1 MKTYFFETYGCEM
14 NIAESAAVEQL
25 LIARGWKQA
34 SSAQVADMAII
45 NTCSVRETAENRIM
59 GRLGWFNGLK
69 AVRAKK
75 LGAKTKMLDEAVEW
89 VKDGAKPLTLVV
101 MGCMAERLLK
111 TFQKDYPFIDY
122 VVGTYAKYQF
132 SEIISAVEEG
142 RKPFELDDSSSYK
155 FASLSA
161 EPGAFSTF
169 VPIMHGCNNF
179 CTYCIVPYVRG
190 REISRPVC
198 EILRELDILNGYG
211 VKEITLIGQNVNSYQ
226 GNYDG
231 GESLPQPIIENPL
244 KIELRQRV
252 DLGLSE
258 ERLATRLASGAAATP
273 SSGDTPQHPGTV
285 NFAGLLKLIADH
297 LRETK
302 SGIQWVRF
310 ISSHPKD
317 FTDDVIDVIA
327 KEDVI
332 CRHIHL
338 PVQHG
343 STAVLKAMN
352 RRYTREQYLDLVKRI
367 KERIPDVSLTTDI
380 MMGFPGETE
389 QDVEDTLDLMRQ
401 VKYESAMMYYYN
413 PREGTPA
420 AKMEQL
426 PEQVRKDRLQR
437 VIDLQ
442 LEHTHEQMSKRV
454 GSVMKVLVESVSRDD
469 KTELLGQTEQH
480 EKVAFKA
487 ERSLIGH
494 FVNVKI
500 TELSGNT
507 FRGKIESW

>member
-1 MKTYFFETYGCEM
+1 MTYFFETYGCEM
-14 NIAESAAVEQL
+14 NIAESASVEQL
-25 LIARGWKQA
+25 LISRGWTA
-34 SSAQVADMAII
+34 SPSAQTADLAII

-69 AVRAKK
+69 AVRECKT
-75 LGAKTKMLDEAVEW
+75 GAKTKMLEEAVEY
-89 VKDGAKPLTLVV
+89 VKDGPKPLTLVV

-111 TFQKDYPFIDY
+111 DFQKDFPFVDY
-122 VVGTYAKYQF
+122 VVGTYAKHYFGQIV
-132 SEIISAVEEG
+132 EAIEEG
-142 RKPFELDDSSSYK
+142 RKPFEVDDTEQYK
-155 FASLSA
+155 FATVSA

-190 REISRPVC
+190 REISRPIN
-198 EILRELDILNGYG
+198 EIINELDILAKMN
-211 VKEITLIGQNVNSYQ
+211 VREVCLIGQNVNSYS
-226 GNYDG
+226 Y
-231 GESLPQPIIENPL
+231 E
-244 KIELRQRV
+244 
-252 DLGLSE
+252 
-258 ERLATRLASGAAATP
+258 
-273 SSGDTPQHPGTV
+273 GT
-285 NFAGLLKLIADH
+285 NFATLLQTIADH
-297 LRETK
+297 LRETDSPIK
-302 SGIQWVRF
+302 WVRF
-310 ISSHPKD
+310 MSSHPKD
-317 FTDDVIDVIA
+317 LSDDVIDVIA
-327 KEDVI
+327 KEEVL

-343 STAVLKAMN
+343 SSAILEKMN
-352 RRYTREQYLDLVKRI
+352 RRYTREHYLALVERI
-367 KERIPDVSLTTDI
+367 KAKIPDVSLTTDI

-389 QDVEDTLDLMRQ
+389 EDVELTLDLMRQ

-426 PEQVRKDRLQR
+426 PVEVRKERLQR

-454 GSVMKVLVESVSRDD
+454 GKEVMVLVESVSRDD

-487 ERSLIGH
+487 DKSLIGK
-494 FVNVKI
+494 FVKVELE
-500 TELSGNT
+500 ELSGNT
-507 FRGKIESW
+507 FRGIVIG

>member
-25 LIARGWKQA
+25 FIARGWKK
-34 SSAQVADMAII
+34 SESAQTADLAVI
-45 NTCSVRETAENRIM
+45 NTCSIRETAENRIL
-59 GRLGWFNGLK
+59 GRLGWFSGLK
-69 AVRAKK
+69 AVRECRP
-75 LGAKTKMLDEAVEW
+75 GAKSKMLEEAAAYVQN
-89 VKDGAKPLTLVV
+89 GAKPLTLIV
-101 MGCMAERLLK
+101 MGCMAERLLQSFK
-111 TFQKDYPFIDY
+111 KEYPFIDY
-122 VVGTYAKYQF
+122 VVGTYAKHHF

-142 RKPFELDDSSSYK
+142 RKPFQIDDSEQYR

-161 EPGAFSTF
+161 EPDAFSTF

-190 REISRPVC
+190 RELSRPVD
-198 EILRELDILNGYG
+198 EILHEIDLLGKMNVR
-211 VKEITLIGQNVNSYQ
+211 EITLIGQNVNSYHAES
-226 GNYDG
+226 
-231 GESLPQPIIENPL
+231 GE
-244 KIELRQRV
+244 
-252 DLGLSE
+252 
-258 ERLATRLASGAAATP
+258 
-273 SSGDTPQHPGTV
+273 
-285 NFAGLLKLIADH
+285 NFARLLKLIADH
-297 LRETK
+297 LCETSSPIK
-302 SGIQWVRF
+302 WVRF
-310 ISSHPKD
+310 MSSHPKD
-317 FTDDVIDVIA
+317 FSDDVIEVIA
-327 KEDVI
+327 KENVI

-338 PVQHG
+338 PVQNG

-352 RRYTREQYLDLVKRI
+352 RRYTREQYLELVGRI
-367 KERIPDVSLTTDI
+367 KARIPDVSLTTDI

-389 QDVEDTLDLMRQ
+389 ADVEDTLDLMRQ

-420 AKMEQL
+420 AKMEQI
-426 PEQVRKDRLQR
+426 PVEIRKERLQR

-454 GSVMKVLVESVSRDD
+454 GSTVMVLVEGVSRDD

-480 EKVAFKA
+480 EKIAFKA
-487 ERSLIGH
+487 GPSKIGS

-507 FRGKIESW
+507 FRGEME

>member
-25 LIARGWKQA
+25 LIARGWTQA
-34 SSAQVADMAII
+34 KSAQVADMAII

-75 LGAKTKMLDEAVEW
+75 LGAKTKMLDEAVEY
-89 VKDGAKPLTLVV
+89 VKDGAKPLTIVV

-111 TFQKDYPFIDY
+111 SFQKDFPFIDY
-122 VVGTYAKYQF
+122 VVGTFAKHHF
-132 SEIISAVEEG
+132 SEIISAVENG
-142 RKPFELDDSSSYK
+142 GKPFEIDDSEAYK
-155 FASLSA
+155 FASVSA

-211 VKEITLIGQNVNSYQ
+211 VKEVTLIGQNVNSYN
-226 GNYDG
+226 GAYEG
-231 GESLPQPIIENPL
+231 GESLP
-244 KIELRQRV
+244 
-252 DLGLSE
+252 
-258 ERLATRLASGAAATP
+258 LAPAADASSATP
-273 SSGDTPQHPGTV
+273 SSGDTPQRPGTV
-285 NFAGLLKLIADH
+285 NFAGLLQLIADH

-302 SGIQWVRF
+302 SGIEWVRF
-310 ISSHPKD
+310 MSSHPKD

-327 KEDVI
+327 KEEVL

-352 RRYTREQYLDLVKRI
+352 RRYTREQYLDLVSRI
-367 KERIPDVSLTTDI
+367 KARIPDVSLTTDI

-420 AKMEQL
+420 AKKEQL

-487 ERSLIGH
+487 EKSLIGK

-507 FRGKIESW
+507 FRGNIESW

>member
-1 MKTYFFETYGCEM
+1 MKTYLFETYGCEM

-25 LIARGWKQA
+25 FIARGWKK
-34 SSAQVADMAII
+34 SESAQTADVAVI
-45 NTCSVRETAENRIM
+45 NTCSIRETAENRIL
-59 GRLGWFNGLK
+59 GRLGWFSGLK
-69 AVRAKK
+69 AVRECRP
-75 LGAKTKMLDEAVEW
+75 GAKSKMLEEAAAYVQN
-89 VKDGAKPLTLVV
+89 GAKPLTLIV
-101 MGCMAERLLK
+101 MGCMAERLLQSLK
-111 TFQKDYPFIDY
+111 KEYPFIDY
-122 VVGTYAKYQF
+122 VVGTYAKHHF

-142 RKPFELDDSSSYK
+142 RKPFQIDDSEQYR

-190 REISRPVC
+190 RELSRPVD
-198 EILRELDILNGYG
+198 EILHEIDLLGKMNVR
-211 VKEITLIGQNVNSYQ
+211 EITLIGQNVNSYHAES
-226 GNYDG
+226 
-231 GESLPQPIIENPL
+231 GE
-244 KIELRQRV
+244 
-252 DLGLSE
+252 
-258 ERLATRLASGAAATP
+258 
-273 SSGDTPQHPGTV
+273 
-285 NFAGLLKLIADH
+285 NFARLLKLIADH
-297 LRETK
+297 LRETSSPIK
-302 SGIQWVRF
+302 WVRF
-310 ISSHPKD
+310 MSSHPKD
-317 FTDDVIDVIA
+317 FSDDVIEVIA
-327 KEDVI
+327 KENVI

-338 PVQHG
+338 PVQNG

-352 RRYTREQYLDLVKRI
+352 RRYTREQYLELVGRI
-367 KERIPDVSLTTDI
+367 KARIPDVSLTTDI

-389 QDVEDTLDLMRQ
+389 ADVEDTLDLMRQ

-420 AKMEQL
+420 AKMYQIPVEI
-426 PEQVRKDRLQR
+426 RKERLQR

-454 GSVMKVLVESVSRDD
+454 GSTVVVLVEGVSRDD

-480 EKVAFKA
+480 EKIAFKA
-487 ERSLIGH
+487 DPSKIGS

-507 FRGKIESW
+507 FRGEMK

>member
-1 MKTYFFETYGCEM
+1 MNKKTYFFETYGCEM

-25 LIARGWKQA
+25 FIARGWEK
-34 SSAQVADMAII
+34 SESAQTADVAVI
-45 NTCSVRETAENRIM
+45 NTCSIRETAENRIL

-69 AVRAKK
+69 AVRECRP
-75 LGAKTKMLDEAVEW
+75 GAKSKMLEEASEYVR
-89 VKDGAKPLTLVV
+89 DGAKPLTLIV
-101 MGCMAERLLK
+101 MGCMAERLL
-111 TFQKDYPFIDY
+111 TSFQKDYPFIDY
-122 VVGTYAKYQF
+122 VVGTYAKHHF

-142 RKPFELDDSSSYK
+142 RKPFQIDDSEKYR

-190 REISRPVC
+190 RELSRPVDEVLH
-198 EILRELDILNGYG
+198 EIDLLGKMNVR
-211 VKEITLIGQNVNSYQ
+211 EITLIGQNVNSYHSE
-226 GNYDG
+226 DG
-231 GESLPQPIIENPL
+231 
-244 KIELRQRV
+244 
-252 DLGLSE
+252 
-258 ERLATRLASGAAATP
+258 
-273 SSGDTPQHPGTV
+273 V
-285 NFAGLLKLIADH
+285 NFAGLLQKIADH
-297 LRETK
+297 LRETDSPIK
-302 SGIQWVRF
+302 WVRF
-310 ISSHPKD
+310 MSSHPKD
-317 FTDDVIDVIA
+317 FSDDVIDVIA
-327 KEDVI
+327 KEPVI

-338 PVQHG
+338 PVQNG

-352 RRYTREQYLDLVKRI
+352 RRYTREQYLALVEKI
-367 KERIPDVSLTTDI
+367 KARIPEVSLTTDI

-389 QDVEDTLDLMRQ
+389 ADVEDTLDLMRQ
-401 VKYESAMMYYYN
+401 VKYESAMMYFYN

-420 AKMEQL
+420 AKLEQI
-426 PEQVRKDRLQR
+426 PVEIRKERLQR

-454 GSVMKVLVESVSRDD
+454 GSTVMVLVEGVSRDD

-480 EKVAFKA
+480 EKIAFKA
-487 ERSLIGH
+487 DKSKIGS

-507 FRGKIESW
+507 FRGVMEG

>member
-14 NIAESAAVEQL
+14 NIAESSAVEQL
-25 LIARGWKQA
+25 FIARGWKK
-34 SSAQVADMAII
+34 SESAQTADVAVI
-45 NTCSVRETAENRIM
+45 NTCSIRETAENRIL
-59 GRLGWFNGLK
+59 GRLGWFSGLK
-69 AVRAKK
+69 AVRECRP
-75 LGAKTKMLDEAVEW
+75 GAKSKMLEEAAAYVQN
-89 VKDGAKPLTLVV
+89 GAKPLTLIV
-101 MGCMAERLLK
+101 MGCMAERLLQSFK
-111 TFQKDYPFIDY
+111 KEYPFIDY
-122 VVGTYAKYQF
+122 VVGTYAKHHF

-142 RKPFELDDSSSYK
+142 RKPFQIDDSEQYR

-190 REISRPVC
+190 RELSRPVD
-198 EILRELDILNGYG
+198 EILHEIDLLGKMNVR
-211 VKEITLIGQNVNSYQ
+211 EITLIGQNVNSYHAES
-226 GNYDG
+226 
-231 GESLPQPIIENPL
+231 GE
-244 KIELRQRV
+244 
-252 DLGLSE
+252 
-258 ERLATRLASGAAATP
+258 
-273 SSGDTPQHPGTV
+273 
-285 NFAGLLKLIADH
+285 NFARLLKLIADH
-297 LRETK
+297 LRETSSPIK
-302 SGIQWVRF
+302 WVRF
-310 ISSHPKD
+310 MSSHPKD
-317 FTDDVIDVIA
+317 FSDDVIEVIA
-327 KEDVI
+327 KENVI

-338 PVQHG
+338 PVQNG

-352 RRYTREQYLDLVKRI
+352 RRYTREQYLELVGRI
-367 KERIPDVSLTTDI
+367 KARIPDVSLTTDI

-389 QDVEDTLDLMRQ
+389 ADVEDTLDLMRQ

-420 AKMEQL
+420 AKMDQIPVEI
-426 PEQVRKDRLQR
+426 RKERLQR

-454 GSVMKVLVESVSRDD
+454 GSTVMVLVEGVSRDD

-480 EKVAFKA
+480 EKIAFKA
-487 ERSLIGH
+487 DPSKIGS

-507 FRGKIESW
+507 FRGEME

>member
-34 SSAQVADMAII
+34 KSAQVADMAII

-75 LGAKTKMLDEAVEW
+75 LGAKTKMLDEAVEY
-89 VKDGAKPLTLVV
+89 VKDGAKPLTIVV

-132 SEIISAVEEG
+132 SEIISTVEEG
-142 RKPFELDDSSSYK
+142 RKPFELDDSSAYK
-155 FASLSA
+155 FASVSA

-198 EILRELDILNGYG
+198 EILREIDILTGYG
-211 VKEITLIGQNVNSYQ
+211 VKEITLIGQNVNSYK
-226 GNYDG
+226 
-231 GESLPQPIIENPL
+231 GEIENNL
-244 KIELRQRV
+244 FAGKKVATAVTETEIGGKVTTAV
-252 DLGLSE
+252 D
-258 ERLATRLASGAAATP
+258 
-273 SSGDTPQHPGTV
+273 
-285 NFAGLLKLIADH
+285 FAGLLQIIADH

-302 SGIQWVRF
+302 SCIEWVRF
-310 ISSHPKD
+310 MSSHPKD

-327 KEDVI
+327 KEEVL

-352 RRYTREQYLDLVKRI
+352 RRYTREQYLDLVSRI
-367 KERIPDVSLTTDI
+367 KTRIPDVSLTTDI

-426 PEQVRKDRLQR
+426 PEQVRKDRLQK

-442 LEHTHEQMSKRV
+442 LEHTHEQMIKRV

-487 ERSLIGH
+487 ERSLIGK

-507 FRGKIESW
+507 FRGNIESW

>member
-1 MKTYFFETYGCEM
+1 MNKKTYFFETYGCEM

-25 LIARGWKQA
+25 FIARGWEK
-34 SSAQVADMAII
+34 SESAQTADVAVI
-45 NTCSVRETAENRIM
+45 NTCSIRETAENRIL

-69 AVRAKK
+69 AVRECRP
-75 LGAKTKMLDEAVEW
+75 GAKSKMLEEAAEYVRN
-89 VKDGAKPLTLVV
+89 GAKPLTLIV
-101 MGCMAERLLK
+101 MGCMAERLL
-111 TFQKDYPFIDY
+111 TSFQKDYPFIDY
-122 VVGTYAKYQF
+122 VVGTYAKHHF

-142 RKPFELDDSSSYK
+142 RKPFQIDDSEKYR

-190 REISRPVC
+190 RELSRPVDEVLH
-198 EILRELDILNGYG
+198 EIDLLGKMNVR
-211 VKEITLIGQNVNSYQ
+211 EITLIGQNVNSYHSE
-226 GNYDG
+226 DG
-231 GESLPQPIIENPL
+231 
-244 KIELRQRV
+244 
-252 DLGLSE
+252 
-258 ERLATRLASGAAATP
+258 
-273 SSGDTPQHPGTV
+273 V
-285 NFAGLLKLIADH
+285 NFAGLLQKIADH
-297 LRETK
+297 LRETDSPIK
-302 SGIQWVRF
+302 WVRF
-310 ISSHPKD
+310 MSSHPKD
-317 FTDDVIDVIA
+317 FSDDVIDVIA
-327 KEDVI
+327 KEPVI

-338 PVQHG
+338 PVQNG

-352 RRYTREQYLDLVKRI
+352 RRYTREQYLELVEKI
-367 KERIPDVSLTTDI
+367 KARIPEVSLTTDI

-389 QDVEDTLDLMRQ
+389 ADVEDTLDLMRQ
-401 VKYESAMMYYYN
+401 VKYESAMMYFYN

-420 AKMEQL
+420 AKLEQI
-426 PEQVRKDRLQR
+426 PVEIRKERLQR

-454 GSVMKVLVESVSRDD
+454 GSTVMVLVEGVSRDD

-480 EKVAFKA
+480 EKIAFKA
-487 ERSLIGH
+487 DKSKIGS

-507 FRGKIESW
+507 FRGVMEG

>member
-34 SSAQVADMAII
+34 KSAQVADMAII

-75 LGAKTKMLDEAVEW
+75 LGAKTKMLDEAVEY
-89 VKDGAKPLTLVV
+89 VKNGAKPLTIVV

-142 RKPFELDDSSSYK
+142 RKPFELDDSSAYK
-155 FASLSA
+155 FASVSA

-198 EILRELDILNGYG
+198 EILREIDILTGYG
-211 VKEITLIGQNVNSYQ
+211 VKEITLIGQNVNSYK
-226 GNYDG
+226 
-231 GESLPQPIIENPL
+231 GEIENNL
-244 KIELRQRV
+244 FAGKKVATAVTETEIGGKVTTAV
-252 DLGLSE
+252 D
-258 ERLATRLASGAAATP
+258 
-273 SSGDTPQHPGTV
+273 
-285 NFAGLLKLIADH
+285 FAGLLQLIADH

-302 SGIQWVRF
+302 SCIEWVRF
-310 ISSHPKD
+310 MSSHPKD

-327 KEDVI
+327 KEEVL

-352 RRYTREQYLDLVKRI
+352 RRYTREQYLDLVSRI
-367 KERIPDVSLTTDI
+367 KARIPDVSLTTDI

-426 PEQVRKDRLQR
+426 PEQVRKDRLQK

-442 LEHTHEQMSKRV
+442 LEHTHEQMIKRV

-487 ERSLIGH
+487 ERSLIGK

-507 FRGKIESW
+507 FRGNIELW

>member
-1 MKTYFFETYGCEM
+1 MNKKTYFFETYGCEM

-25 LIARGWKQA
+25 FIARGWEK
-34 SSAQVADMAII
+34 SESAQTADVAVI
-45 NTCSVRETAENRIM
+45 NTCSIRETAENRIL

-69 AVRAKK
+69 AVRECRP
-75 LGAKTKMLDEAVEW
+75 GAKSKMLEEAAEYVRN
-89 VKDGAKPLTLVV
+89 GAKPLTLIV
-101 MGCMAERLLK
+101 MGCMAERLL
-111 TFQKDYPFIDY
+111 TSFQKDYPFIDY
-122 VVGTYAKYQF
+122 VVGTYAKHHF

-142 RKPFELDDSSSYK
+142 RKPFQIDDSEKYR

-190 REISRPVC
+190 RELSRPVDEVLH
-198 EILRELDILNGYG
+198 EIDLLGKMNVR
-211 VKEITLIGQNVNSYQ
+211 EITLIGQNVNSYHSE
-226 GNYDG
+226 DG
-231 GESLPQPIIENPL
+231 
-244 KIELRQRV
+244 
-252 DLGLSE
+252 
-258 ERLATRLASGAAATP
+258 
-273 SSGDTPQHPGTV
+273 V
-285 NFAGLLKLIADH
+285 NFAGLLQKIADH
-297 LRETK
+297 LRETDSPLK
-302 SGIQWVRF
+302 WVRF
-310 ISSHPKD
+310 MSSHPKD
-317 FTDDVIDVIA
+317 FSDDVIDVIA
-327 KEDVI
+327 KEPVI

-338 PVQHG
+338 PVQNG

-352 RRYTREQYLDLVKRI
+352 RRYTREQYLALVEKI
-367 KERIPDVSLTTDI
+367 KARIPEVSLTTDI

-389 QDVEDTLDLMRQ
+389 ADVEDTLDLMRQ
-401 VKYESAMMYYYN
+401 VKYESAMMYFYN

-420 AKMEQL
+420 AKLEQI
-426 PEQVRKDRLQR
+426 PVEIRKERLQR

-454 GSVMKVLVESVSRDD
+454 GSTVMVLVEGVSRDD

-480 EKVAFKA
+480 EKIAFKA
-487 ERSLIGH
+487 DKSKIGS

-507 FRGKIESW
+507 FRGVMEG

>member
-1 MKTYFFETYGCEM
+1 MNKKTYFFETYGCEM

-25 LIARGWKQA
+25 FIARGWEK
-34 SSAQVADMAII
+34 SESAQTADVAII
-45 NTCSVRETAENRIM
+45 NTCSIRETAENRIL

-69 AVRAKK
+69 AVRECRP
-75 LGAKTKMLDEAVEW
+75 GAKSKMLEEAAEYVR
-89 VKDGAKPLTLVV
+89 DGAKPLTLIV
-101 MGCMAERLLK
+101 MGCMAERLL
-111 TFQKDYPFIDY
+111 TSFQKDYPFIDY
-122 VVGTYAKYQF
+122 VVGTYAKHHF

-142 RKPFELDDSSSYK
+142 RKPFQIDDSEKYR

-190 REISRPVC
+190 RELSRPVDEVLH
-198 EILRELDILNGYG
+198 EIDLLGKMNVR
-211 VKEITLIGQNVNSYQ
+211 EITLIGQNVNSYHSE
-226 GNYDG
+226 DG
-231 GESLPQPIIENPL
+231 
-244 KIELRQRV
+244 
-252 DLGLSE
+252 
-258 ERLATRLASGAAATP
+258 
-273 SSGDTPQHPGTV
+273 V
-285 NFAGLLKLIADH
+285 NFAGLLQKIADH
-297 LRETK
+297 LRETDSPIK
-302 SGIQWVRF
+302 WVRF
-310 ISSHPKD
+310 MSSHPKD
-317 FTDDVIDVIA
+317 FSDDVIDVIA
-327 KEDVI
+327 KEPVI

-338 PVQHG
+338 PVQNG

-352 RRYTREQYLDLVKRI
+352 RRYTREQYLALVEKI
-367 KERIPDVSLTTDI
+367 KARIPEVSLTTDI

-389 QDVEDTLDLMRQ
+389 ADVEDTLDLMRQ
-401 VKYESAMMYYYN
+401 VKYESAMMYFYN

-420 AKMEQL
+420 AKLEQI
-426 PEQVRKDRLQR
+426 PVEIRKERLQR

-454 GSVMKVLVESVSRDD
+454 GSTVMVLVEGVSRDD

-480 EKVAFKA
+480 EKIAFKA
-487 ERSLIGH
+487 DKSKIGS

-507 FRGKIESW
+507 FRGVMEG